1 MSDSIDVLKR
11 LALLIR
17 NATMDGE
24 NTAERVGRTLVG
36 IIEHLNDVSLD
47 ELYNIFLRKDKA
59 DATRFL
65 LTLYAGAVFG
75 KEGFAPGMTGFGAK
89 IDENGNGEM
98 RGLTLWEWLQ
108 VPELRY
114 NRVEVYLGIRW
125 NTPGAGIIL
134 TCTPDTDDEGNT
146 LSTGTCTLKLEDG
159 EMGAVSNDDIAMG
172 IYHFGNGL
180 DATGDSDDSKGNF
193 KFAGFATSYFRITGV
208 SGNSNDTFTYS
219 LRPGYTVHPQPQ
231 MHFSCYGNFT
241 NASRQSSMY
250 QTRSYI
256 RMIVNQN
263 TWEIGAANIRFQIGD
278 LTNLN
283 IHGLSASGYGMY
295 GTNVF
300 FTGEVTQLK
309 PDGTPVMTAN
319 DRGAWKSGHYDYYD
333 RVSHDG
339 CIWLCVNED
348 GTTSVPS
355 RNNPDWL
362 LQVDKGQD
370 GQDGTS
376 LVNMGGWYSGM
387 FVPYMGIV
395 RMGGASWQCINKN
408 GTSNPPLWAVTD
420 KDSNRLLQTQDG
432 GATYGYILTGE
443 ENTAEYVLVA
453 RDGTDGAEGV
463 PGTPGKDG
471 KTLFTWIRYADDAQG
486 TGISDHPSGK
496 AFIGFAYNKESSLE
510 SNNPED
516 YTWSDIKGEQGVPGE
531 KGADGTQY
539 YTWIAYSDNADGSGM
554 YQQPKD
560 STLYIGI
567 AVNQLTQT
575 ESDDPADYTWS
586 KFKGEKG
593 DKGDQG
599 PQGVPGEKGA
609 DGVTHYTWI
618 RYADNAQGGG
628 ISNDPTG
635 KSYIGFSYNQ
645 AVPNESDDPTDY
657 TWSLIKGEKGDKG
670 DQGVPGAKGEDGT
683 QYYTWIK
690 YSDNADGSGMYDTP
704 KSSTVYIGIAVNKTS
719 QTEGNNPS
727 DYTWSQFK
735 GNKGDKGDQGDGYT
749 HMGQWKSGMVVPYMG
764 VVTMG
769 GSSFVAKVATTN
781 PPLFTLTDKDGNRLT
796 DKNGNYLLTGE
807 TNTAEYDVLAERGQ
821 NGLDGLQGDKGE
833 QGIPG
838 EKGADGKTTYFHIK
852 YSANEN
858 GNPMSDTPNVYIGTY
873 VDFTQEDSTDYTKY
887 AWARFQG
894 IQGDKGEQG
903 IPGYNGEDGKTY
915 YLHIKYSDDGGKN
928 FTSNNGEDTG
938 EYIGVLTDLNANDS
952 NTPSD
957 YKWSKIKGDGYTQMG
972 KWKSGMAVPYM
983 GVVTMGGSS
992 YVAKHSTTNPPLW
1005 TLTDKNG
1012 NRLTDKNGNY
1022 ILTGETNTADYDLLS
1037 QKGDVGEKGEPGK
1050 DGEKGEQGDKGDKG
1064 DQGLQGIDGCVVRTS
1079 EWATGVEYRNDSNIT
1094 DGSLPTR
1101 YIDVALVRNDSTATG
1116 WDAYRCLRTHESN
1129 SSITYTNTS
1138 YWQKFA
1144 TNTTAIFTSLIIA
1157 KNAKITFLQGNQ
1169 LLVQKSDGT
1178 VTAGLSGSESGA
1190 KIRFWAGSQTPDS
1203 APFRVDEYGNVY
1215 AANGTFNGV
1224 ISGTLKSLRT
1234 EGGEIVLNE
1243 EQAWFNGIDL
1253 YNQGTVDGR
1262 PLRFYAN
1269 SIWCRNSFAA
1279 LYRLTIRVAGRA
1291 VHFFP
1296 NGVSGISYSM
1306 TMSAKTYNGKTY
1318 YTIPCYGDSGFNGT
1332 PEQVSGM
1339 PVDTIVFTNSSTY
1352 YYELGLYPTQRVFV
1366 YSLNNGNNNTYLYVN
1381 GTEKSISG
1389 GSGMS
1394 IQELPTGWF
1403 TPALTTSAPGAGQL
1417 VAGEKDND
1425 W

>member
-59 DATRFL
+59 DSTQYL

-75 KEGFAPGMTGFGAK
+75 KEGFVSGLSGFGAK

-241 NASRQSSMY
+241 NTSRQSSMY
-250 QTRSYI
+250 QTRDYM
-256 RMIVNQN
+256 RMIVGQN

-309 PDGTPVMTAN
+309 PDGTPIMTAN

-376 LVNMGGWYSGM
+376 FRILGSKNDPSELPQDNNQEGDGYLIDGHLWVWSGTEWSDAGNIQGPAGKSVQNMGGWYSGLH
-387 FVPYMGIV
+387 VPYLGVV
-395 RMGGASWQCINKN
+395 RMGNASFMCTVKA
-408 GTSNPPLWAVTD
+408 GTDNPPYWTLTD
-420 KDSNRLLQTQDG
+420 KDGNRLVKRDG
-432 GATYGYILTGE
+432 GYLLTGE
-443 ENTAEYVLVA
+443 MNTAEYQLIA
-453 RDGTDGAEGV
+453 ADGVNGEQGPEGV
-463 PGTPGKDG
+463 PGTDGKDG
-471 KTLFTWIRYADDAQG
+471 KTLYTWIRYADDAQG
-486 TGISDHPSGK
+486 TGITNDPSGK
-496 AFIGFAYNKESSLE
+496 EYIGFAYNKESQLE
-510 SNNPED
+510 SNDPED
-516 YTWSDIKGEQGVPGE
+516 YTWSLIKGTDGQPGP
-531 KGADGTQY
+531 KGEDGTQY
-539 YTWIAYSDNADGSGM
+539 WTWIAYSDNADGNPM
-554 YQQPKD
+554 YQ
-560 STLYIGI
+560 L
-567 AVNQLTQT
+567 
-575 ESDDPADYTWS
+575 
-586 KFKGEKG
+586 
-593 DKGDQG
+593 
-599 PQGVPGEKGA
+599 
-609 DGVTHYTWI
+609 
-618 RYADNAQGGG
+618 
-628 ISNDPTG
+628 PT
-635 KSYIGFSYNQ
+635 
-645 AVPNESDDPTDY
+645 
-657 TWSLIKGEKGDKG
+657 
-670 DQGVPGAKGEDGT
+670 
-683 QYYTWIK
+683 
-690 YSDNADGSGMYDTP
+690 
-704 KSSTVYIGIAVNKTS
+704 SSTKYIGIAVNKLT
-719 QTEGNNPS
+719 QEEGTDPS
-727 DYTWSQFK
+727 EYTWSLFK
-735 GNKGDKGDQGDGYT
+735 GNKGDKGDKGDQGDGYT

-821 NGLDGLQGDKGE
+821 NGLDGLQGGKGE

-915 YLHIKYSDDGGKN
+915 YLHIKYSDDGGKT
-928 FTSNNGEDTG
+928 FTGNNGEDTG
-938 EYIGVLTDLNANDS
+938 DYIGVRTDLNASDS

-957 YKWSKIKGDGYTQMG
+957 YKWSKIKGDGYMQMG

-983 GVVTMGGSS
+983 GVVTMGGNSF
-992 YVAKHSTTNPPLW
+992 VAKKATSNPPMY
-1005 TLTDKNG
+1005 TLTDKSG

-1022 ILTGETNTADYDLLS
+1022 LLTGEINTAEYDILAE
-1037 QKGDVGEKGEPGK
+1037 KGDTGEPGK
-1050 DGEKGEQGDKGDKG
+1050 DGEKGDKG
-1064 DQGLQGIDGCVVRTS
+1064 DQGLQGIDGCVIRTS
-1079 EWATGVEYRNDSNIT
+1079 EWATGVEYHNDSNIT

-1190 KIRFWAGSQTPDS
+1190 KVRIWVGSPTPDT
-1203 APFRVDEYGNVY
+1203 APFRVDEYGNLTSNK
-1215 AANGTFNGV
+1215 ANITGTINATSGNIGGFTIGNGY
-1224 ISGTLKSLRT
+1224 IG
-1234 EGGEIVLNE
+1234 
-1243 EQAWFNGIDL
+1243 
-1253 YNQGTVDGR
+1253 
-1262 PLRFYAN
+1262 AN
-1269 SIWCRNSFAA
+1269 S
-1279 LYRLTIRVAGRA
+1279 TAG
-1291 VHFFP
+1291 
-1296 NGVSGISYSM
+1296 G
-1306 TMSAKTYNGKTY
+1306 
-1318 YTIPCYGDSGFNGT
+1318 
-1332 PEQVSGM
+1332 
-1339 PVDTIVFTNSSTY
+1339 
-1352 YYELGLYPTQRVFV
+1352 
-1366 YSLNNGNNNTYLYVN
+1366 
-1381 GTEKSISG
+1381 SG
-1389 GSGMS
+1389 GSLSINDSFIRTGSTSCYAFIGSRVFPASMGGMY
-1394 IQELPTGWF
+1394 
-1403 TPALTTSAPGAGQL
+1403 TSAGRFENHESNSLSGHFGIYISVDGAKGYDDTPSYGNHALYIPKGDLCGVRFRTRRIGSSTSITVYDTFIIAIRAGITITLPSAPEDGQFYFITNRS
-1417 VAGEKDND
+1417 AGGITIACANKLMVYND
-1425 W
+1425 TSKVSSVGLAMGKAAFVYYDIVNAAYNCSWLGNFDS